1 MASLLSLA
9 LLISI
14 FSSNLTHPSRQ
25 TFVLVKTYWRRLQDV
40 FSVTSFCLPI
50 RLANTSWRRLED
62 VLKTSW
68 RHFRK
73 TYCKYVYKTSSRGL
87 GRRKVSRWRRLE
99 DVLEN
104 KKYLLGSYHIL
115 TFIIYTN
122 IHLKNVV
129 GNVTISDEKQI

>member
-62 VLKTSW
+62 VL
-68 RHFRK
+68 K